1 MTRRLNLAVGELF
14 FPTMSG
20 IPARLTIHALATVS
34 IHVQGVADFQQ
45 LSDFSLR
52 GYIKP
57 R

>member
-34 IHVQGVADFQQ
+34 IHVQGMADFQQ